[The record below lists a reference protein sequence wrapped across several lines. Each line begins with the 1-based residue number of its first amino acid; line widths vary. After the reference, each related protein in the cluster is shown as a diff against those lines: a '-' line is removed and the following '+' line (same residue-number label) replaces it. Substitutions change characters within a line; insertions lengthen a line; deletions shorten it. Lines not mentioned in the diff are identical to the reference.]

1 MKAVVRAEAL
11 RYDLSFA
18 FRALARR
25 PALTAVATLSLAVGI
40 AINVAFFTVMNA
52 MLLRDLGV
60 PDAGS
65 LVLVG
70 NPMLT
75 VAQYGT
81 LREELAP
88 RGEAF
93 AFAQN
98 GAARIDDAAPE
109 AATELVSDNY
119 FAALGLHA
127 AAGRLFSPRSAD
139 EGPLG
144 VVISDF
150 LWRRVYGRDLA
161 VVGRTIRIAGRP
173 VPVEGIAPPGF
184 RGLVP
189 FSAAD
194 VWQLAPPDLTRRAPA
209 MTLTWNVALRPR
221 EGVPAAEA
229 RAAAVAA
236 VRHLPGLDAAT
247 LRNVHVDLLSDVG
260 RLVWLL
266 VTILMAV
273 PGLVLLVACAN
284 VAGLLAARAEERR
297 EEMAIRLAV
306 GGNRARLVRQLLSE
320 GALLALGGA
329 ALGLLLGRW
338 IVDGLSPWL
347 LPTLAHFAMH
357 PDLSL
362 DLRAVAVSVVL
373 AVVAALAS
381 SLLPALAA
389 SRRDLT
395 ALLKRETAAWSGG
408 RWRVSS
414 RDVLVVAQLVVTFSF
429 LVTAILCTRT
439 FRAGVSVPLGFAPE
453 RLLAATVRWSGDGSQ
468 APGPMFDA
476 LLERVRRI
484 PGVTGATVTEALPA
498 TPGPRLS
505 VRDAGALG
513 ADAATAAYNRVRP
526 EYMSMTG
533 LRLLE
538 GRFLDEADV
547 RTGRSVAVV
556 SAALAHRL
564 WGDADPL
571 GRTLLMGDDTRA
583 LEVVGMVEDPV
594 EVAQVERRPGSRGGP
609 ILYAPLDAD
618 HLRATSAVVLLV
630 EGPRAALLAPSVE
643 EATRELSPGMAILR
657 RTTLAEVNRA
667 GLVQAEVTS
676 ALYTFLGI
684 LCGLLGAVG
693 LYGAIAQLV
702 ARRTSEIGLRMALGA
717 TSRDVVGL
725 VLRRGLML
733 AGAGVVF
740 GVPGAFAAARIFG
753 SAVLD
758 MASVDLATLVW
769 VSALVLV
776 AALAASYVPARRAS
790 GVDPMTALRYE

>member
-1 MKAVVRAEAL
+1 MKAAVRAEAL
-11 RYDLSFA
+11 RYDLRFA

-25 PALTAVATLSLAVGI
+25 PALTAVAMLSLAIGI

-75 VAQYGT
+75 VAQYDT
-81 LREELAP
+81 LRDELAP
-88 RGEAF
+88 HGEAF

-98 GAARIDDAAPE
+98 GAARVDDATPE

-119 FAALGLHA
+119 FAAVGLHA

-139 EGPLG
+139 EGPSG

-161 VVGRTIRIAGRP
+161 VVGRMIRIAGRP

-209 MTLTWNVALRPR
+209 MTWNVALRPR

-260 RLVWLL
+260 RLVGLL
-266 VTILMAV
+266 VAILMAV

-395 ALLKRETAAWSGG
+395 ALLKRETAVWSGG

-429 LVTAILCTRT
+429 LATAILCTRT

-476 LLERVRRI
+476 LLERVRRL
-484 PGVTGATVTEALPA
+484 PGVTGATVTQALPA

-505 VRDAGALG
+505 VRDAGAHG

-564 WGDADPL
+564 WGEADPL

-594 EVAQVERRPGSRGGP
+594 EVAQIERRPGSRGEP
-609 ILYAPLDAD
+609 ILYSPLDAD
-618 HLRATSAVVLLV
+618 HLRANSAVVLLV
-630 EGPRAALLAPSVE
+630 EGPRAALLAPSVGK
-643 EATRELSPGMAILR
+643 ATRELSPGMAILR
-657 RTTLAEVNRA
+657 MTTLAEVNRA

-702 ARRTSEIGLRMALGA
+702 ARRTPEIGLRMALGA
-717 TSRDVVGL
+717 TRRDVLRL
-725 VLRRGLML
+725 VMRRGLTL
-733 AGAGVVF
+733 AAAGVVF

-753 SAVLD
+753 SAVLG
-758 MASVDLATLVW
+758 MAPVDLATLAW
-769 VSALVLV
+769 VAALVLI

-790 GVDPMTALRYE
+790 GVDPMAALRHE

>member
-1 MKAVVRAEAL
+1 MRAAFRAEAL
-11 RYDLSFA
+11 RYDLRFA

-52 MLLRDLGV
+52 MLLRDLGA

-75 VAQYGT
+75 VAQYET
-81 LREELAP
+81 LRDELAP

-98 GAARIDDAAPE
+98 GAARIDDATPE

-139 EGPLG
+139 EGPSG

-194 VWQLAPPDLTRRAPA
+194 VWQLAPPDLTRRAP
-209 MTLTWNVALRPR
+209 TLTWNVALRPR

-260 RLVWLL
+260 RLVLLL
-266 VTILMAV
+266 VVILMAV

-395 ALLKRETAAWSGG
+395 ALLKRETAGWSGG

-429 LVTAILCTRT
+429 LVTAVLCTRT

-453 RLLAATVRWSGDGSQ
+453 RLLAASVRWSGDGSQ
-468 APGPMFDA
+468 APGPTFDA

-484 PGVTGATVTEALPA
+484 PGVTGATVAQALPA

-505 VRDAGALG
+505 VRDAGAHG
-513 ADAATAAYNRVRP
+513 ADPATAACNRVRP

-533 LRLLE
+533 LRLLS

-564 WGDADPL
+564 WGDTNPL
-571 GRTLLMGDDTRA
+571 GRTLLMGDATRA

-594 EVAQVERRPGSRGGP
+594 EVAQVERRPGSRGEP

-630 EGPRAALLAPSVE
+630 EGPRAALLAGSVG

-657 RTTLAEVNRA
+657 MTTLADVNRA

-702 ARRTSEIGLRMALGA
+702 ARRTPEIGLRMALGA
-717 TSRDVVGL
+717 TRRDVLRL
-725 VLRRGLML
+725 VLRRGLTL
-733 AGAGVVF
+733 AAAGVAF

-758 MASVDLATLVW
+758 MASVELATLVW
-769 VSALVLV
+769 VAALVLV

-790 GVDPMTALRYE
+790 GVDPMTALRHE